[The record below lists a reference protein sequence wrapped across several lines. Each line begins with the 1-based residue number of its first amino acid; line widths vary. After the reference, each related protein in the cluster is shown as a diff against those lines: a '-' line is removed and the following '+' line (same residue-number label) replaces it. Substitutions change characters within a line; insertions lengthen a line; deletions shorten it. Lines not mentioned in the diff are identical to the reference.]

1 VLQMLTVPPDEGV
14 STRQLERPQFGMR
27 RFEWTEGGVEFH
39 LPHGE
44 MIRVLGEAGFAV
56 ESLHEL
62 QAPAG
67 GSTSFDLVDLE
78 WARNWPCEEI
88 WAARLA

>member
-1 VLQMLTVPPDEGV
+1 
-14 STRQLERPQFGMR
+14 MR
-27 RFEWTEGGVEFH
+27 RFEWAEGGVEFH

-62 QAPAG
+62 RAPEGA
-67 GSTSFDLVDLE
+67 TTNQFEFVDGE
-78 WARNWPCEEI
+78 WSRNWPCEEI
-88 WAARLA
+88 WSARKR